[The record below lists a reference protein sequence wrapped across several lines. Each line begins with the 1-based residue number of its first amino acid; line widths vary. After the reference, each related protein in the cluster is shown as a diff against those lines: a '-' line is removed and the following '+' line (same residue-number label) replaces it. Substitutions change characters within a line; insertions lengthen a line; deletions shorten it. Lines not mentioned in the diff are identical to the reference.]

1 MDFRLGGCVIM
12 KNKFLK
18 IFCMAAMV
26 FSSIMIIPKMVEA
39 KEVKDGEII
48 YTDEYAIGDYWSER
62 KAPIKED
69 YVFGGWYKEIGDAY
83 EPLTANE
90 AEETETAYA
99 KFVPAYVLS
108 VKAQN
113 EANVTADT
121 DNTSV
126 RIITS
131 LDSKQYKKVG
141 FDIWLAN
148 KKQLF
153 KEDNTALET
162 TRVYEGVMVGDTPK
176 DADVLFGTAS
186 QYVGVWELTNI
197 AKSNYNKII
206 YVRPYWITMDG
217 TKVEGLAKYVHI
229 EDDYKELISV
239 PVNLLEE
246 DLASQVAAG
255 ALDVTYSNASN
266 TILELVDVEAG
277 RILPEMSSKY
287 TDKTIKIVG
296 NTNSE
301 IGEYRS
307 GECIYANLRFK
318 KPTVN
323 TEFNMELGK
332 FCDWNEQDVNV
343 QKVWDI
349 KYVQQNSNE

>member
-1 MDFRLGGCVIM
+1 M
-12 KNKFLK
+12 KNRILK
-18 IFCMAAMV
+18 IFCMVAMV
-26 FSSIMIIPKMVEA
+26 LSTIMIVPKMVRAE
-39 KEVKDGEII
+39 EVNVGEII
-48 YTDEYAIGDYWSER
+48 YSDEYSIADYWSEG
-62 KAPIKED
+62 KAPVKAD
-69 YVFGGWYKEIGDAY
+69 HVFGGWYKKNGEAY
-83 EPLTANE
+83 EPMTANE
-90 AEETETAYA
+90 AEEAEAAYA

-113 EANVTADT
+113 EAGVTADT

-162 TRVYEGVMVGDTPK
+162 TRVYKGVMVGDTPK
-176 DADVLFGTAS
+176 DANVLFGTAS

-229 EDDYKELISV
+229 EDDYEGLISV
-239 PVNLLEE
+239 PVNLLSE
-246 DLASQVAAG
+246 DEVARVVAG
-255 ALDVTYSNASN
+255 ALDVTYSNSLN
-266 TILELVDVEAG
+266 TALELKGFEAG
-277 RILPEMSSKY
+277 RIFPEMSYNY
-287 TDKTIKIVG
+287 TGDTIKIVG
-296 NTNSE
+296 NTDLE
-301 IGEYRS
+301 VGEYRS

-318 KPTVN
+318 KPTVS
-323 TEFNMELGK
+323 TEFNMILGK
-332 FCDWNEQDVNV
+332 FCDWDEQDVNI

-349 KYVQQNSNE
+349 KYVQNSNE

>member
-1 MDFRLGGCVIM
+1 M

-39 KEVKDGEII
+39 EEVEGGEII
-48 YTDEYAIGDYWSER
+48 YTDEYAIGDYWREG
-62 KAPIKED
+62 KAPVKAD
-69 YVFGGWYKEIGDAY
+69 HVFGGWYKKNGEVY
-83 EPLTANE
+83 EPMTANE
-90 AEETETAYA
+90 AEKAEAAYA

-121 DNTSV
+121 PNTSV

-131 LDSKQYKKVG
+131 LDSKNYKKIG

-148 KKQLF
+148 KKQLL

-162 TRVYEGVMVGDTPK
+162 TRIYKGVMVGETTK
-176 DADVLFGTAS
+176 DADDLFGAAS
-186 QYVGVWELTNI
+186 SYVGVWELTNI

-229 EDDYKELISV
+229 EDDYKKLISV

-255 ALDVTYSNASN
+255 ALDVTYSNTSN

-301 IGEYRS
+301 IGKYRS

-323 TEFNMELGK
+323 TEFNMILGK
-332 FCDWNEQDVNV
+332 FCDWNEQDVNI

-349 KYVQQNSNE
+349 KYVQNSNE

>member
-1 MDFRLGGCVIM
+1 M

-39 KEVKDGEII
+39 EEVKDGEII
-48 YTDEYAIGDYWSER
+48 YTDEYEIGAYWSKG

-69 YVFGGWYKEIGDAY
+69 YVFGGWYKKNGEAY
-83 EPLTANE
+83 EPMTANE
-90 AEETETAYA
+90 AEEAEAAYA

-113 EANVTADT
+113 EAGVTADT

-162 TRVYEGVMVGDTPK
+162 TRVYKGVMVGDTPK
-176 DADVLFGTAS
+176 DANVLFGTAS

-255 ALDVTYSNASN
+255 ALDVTYRNASN

-323 TEFNMELGK
+323 TEFNMILGE

>member
-1 MDFRLGGCVIM
+1 M

-39 KEVKDGEII
+39 EEVKDGEII
-48 YTDEYAIGDYWSER
+48 YTDEYAIGDYWSEG

-113 EANVTADT
+113 EAGVTADT
-121 DNTSV
+121 PKTSV

-131 LDSKQYKKVG
+131 LDSKDYKKIG

-148 KKQLF
+148 KKQLL

-162 TRVYEGVMVGDTPK
+162 TRIYKGVMVGETPK

-186 QYVGVWELTNI
+186 NYVGVWELTNI

-206 YVRPYWITMDG
+206 YVRPYWVTMDG

-323 TEFNMELGK
+323 TEFNMILGK
-332 FCDWNEQDVNV
+332 FCDWNEQDVNI

-349 KYVQQNSNE
+349 KYVQNSNE

>member
-1 MDFRLGGCVIM
+1 
-12 KNKFLK
+12 
-18 IFCMAAMV
+18 MAIKKKVLAGILTIALAI
-26 FSSIMIIPKMVEA
+26 SSISVMAYAEDNNNQLI
-39 KEVKDGEII
+39 
-48 YTDEYAIGDYWSER
+48 DESGSYAIGDYWSER

-113 EANVTADT
+113 EAGVTADT

-162 TRVYEGVMVGDTPK
+162 TRVYRGVMVGDTPK
-176 DADVLFGTAS
+176 DANVLFGTAS

-217 TKVEGLAKYVHI
+217 TKVEGLSKYVRVMDGYTSHK
-229 EDDYKELISV
+229 YISV
-239 PVNLLEE
+239 PVNLLTG
-246 DLASQVAAG
+246 DAVAAG
-255 ALDVTYSNASN
+255 KVQMEYDYKTLRYIGYDAGVLLPKMEVHVDESNG
-266 TILELVDVEAG
+266 V
-277 RILPEMSSKY
+277 
-287 TDKTIKIVG
+287 IKFVG
-296 NTNSE
+296 NATVGENSQYE
-301 IGEYRS
+301 EVEPES
-307 GECIYANLRFK
+307 GIYANVWFQK
-318 KPTVN
+318 KTDAEISNAGATIPERWKFFMSN
-323 TEFNMELGK
+323 LS
-332 FCDWNEQDVNV
+332 FCDWNE
-343 QKVWDI
+343 KLLFLLAFLC
-349 KYVQQNSNE
+349 